1 MAAGFESNRRRTWI
15 GIAIIALVA
24 LAIVA
29 LPEGGSFQE
38 LIGRTINAIFL
49 VLIALSLAALYRSQR
64 QWLLELSDR
73 DRGIV
78 YGAFAIGTLSLVA
91 YSRFQD
97 LWNGGVILMLLIL
110 GACGFAVYWVWRES
124 RRWMV

>member
-1 MAAGFESNRRRTWI
+1 MNNPRRTWI

-29 LPEGGSFQE
+29 LPEGGSFVE
-38 LIGRTINAIFL
+38 LVSRTINAVFL
-49 VLIALSLAALYRSQR
+49 VLIGLSLAALYRNQR

-73 DRGIV
+73 DRGII

-97 LWNGGVILMLLIL
+97 LWNGGVVLMLMIL
-110 GACGFAVYWVWRES
+110 AACGFAVYWVWRES